1 LKYYSKAK
9 GEFANSE
16 ITDSAKKKSE
26 VFSNYFTLRT
36 SITNYDSLINLK
48 QHPELIG
55 ILDSIKRTEKAKA
68 DSIAK
73 VRSDSINAYVSDS
86 LSELGITSQK
96 IQDKNNV
103 VAQILEEK
111 KNIHIAKFD
120 SLRND
125 TLNLKNI
132 ATTEI
137 QDSTDSIKISI
148 KSKDS
153 NKTLSKLGKDKNF
166 WDEAEQAEDI
176 KSPEKKTDSLLA
188 KKDSIKQTDTLKIST
203 GPKWMADTIKTPLA
217 DLIDSAANKEYE
229 LGLLMLNK
237 MGLRDSGMFYLKL
250 SLNNAP
256 KSFQAPKVL
265 FALSEYYFSLG
276 DSMKPIAD
284 SLLRMIVDDFPTHP
298 HSIVA
303 RRALGLAVLDT
314 VHVDSVQLLYS
325 LIERSLLN
333 GNIDSAFKALYYI
346 INFDTTVSILPQS
359 YYSLGWIYENVFD
372 MPDSAASCYKT
383 LIQKFPTSEFS
394 KQIQHKVSGVE
405 GKDSPY
411 SGAKKFRTD
420 PLSVNISF
428 DRTVANQTSQSD
440 NSKENLFQN
449 DNKPDEDNSDS
460 IDKEDEQQDSDDEPP

>member
-1 LKYYSKAK
+1 ML
-9 GEFANSE
+9 F
-16 ITDSAKKKSE
+16 
-26 VFSNYFTLRT
+26 
-36 SITNYDSLINLK
+36 
-48 QHPELIG
+48 
-55 ILDSIKRTEKAKA
+55 
-68 DSIAK
+68 
-73 VRSDSINAYVSDS
+73 RS
-86 LSELGITSQK
+86 
-96 IQDKNNV
+96 
-103 VAQILEEK
+103 
-111 KNIHIAKFD
+111 
-120 SLRND
+120 
-125 TLNLKNI
+125 
-132 ATTEI
+132 
-137 QDSTDSIKISI
+137 
-148 KSKDS
+148 
-153 NKTLSKLGKDKNF
+153 
-166 WDEAEQAEDI
+166 
-176 KSPEKKTDSLLA
+176 
-188 KKDSIKQTDTLKIST
+188 
-203 GPKWMADTIKTPLA
+203 
-217 DLIDSAANKEYE
+217 
-229 LGLLMLNK
+229 
-237 MGLRDSGMFYLKL
+237 
-250 SLNNAP
+250 
-256 KSFQAPKVL
+256 
-265 FALSEYYFSLG
+265 
-276 DSMKPIAD
+276 
-284 SLLRMIVDDFPTHP
+284 DDFPTHP